1 MNCWMRTGVFSARKV
16 RRFCG
21 DNRKVS
27 RLARGIP
34 FFDSSLAF
42 KGKAATLLET
52 PGNYTD
58 LPLWCKEISEEVSAR
73 DDGIPSGAKAHFT
86 LIGWMYGL
94 KPVPFNTAGCT
105 GRSPYLSIPLFR
117 GSLGQDHQLGLAA
130 AAHAVNSARV
140 ERTRIVLV
148 AAGVLSFYGNW
159 LASAADDGI
168 VGVKRRVS
176 SKRDHESSVLA
187 RRHPNDGGAG
197 LNAKELVVLCVRNS

>member
-73 DDGIPSGAKAHFT
+73 DDGIPSGAKAHLT
-86 LIGWMYGL
+86 LIRWMYGP
-94 KPVPFNTAGCT
+94 KPVPFNTVVQRVARAGSPARACCR
-105 GRSPYLSIPLFR
+105 RSCRKQRPSRTHPHRTCSSR
-117 GSLGQDHQLGLAA
+117 GS
-130 AAHAVNSARV
+130 
-140 ERTRIVLV
+140 
-148 AAGVLSFYGNW
+148 
-159 LASAADDGI
+159 
-168 VGVKRRVS
+168 
-176 SKRDHESSVLA
+176 
-187 RRHPNDGGAG
+187 
-197 LNAKELVVLCVRNS
+197 ELLR